1 MASRNGRGETAV
13 LEQLSFDVGK
23 FDAPVEA
30 STFKPPAISSSKNE
44 LKTDDRATV
53 VVMDEHGTVLVEAE
67 CIVAGVQLRKHRAT
81 SSRSA
86 WVERVQQLAV
96 IE

>member
-1 MASRNGRGETAV
+1 
-13 LEQLSFDVGK
+13 
-23 FDAPVEA
+23 
-30 STFKPPAISSSKNE
+30 
-44 LKTDDRATV
+44 
-53 VVMDEHGTVLVEAE
+53 MDEHGTVLVEAE